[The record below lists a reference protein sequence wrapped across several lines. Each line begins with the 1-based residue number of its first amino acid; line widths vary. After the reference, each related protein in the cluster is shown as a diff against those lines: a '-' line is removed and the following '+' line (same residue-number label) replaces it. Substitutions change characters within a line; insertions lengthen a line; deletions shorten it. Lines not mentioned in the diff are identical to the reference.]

1 MAKSNRLHYIGFPVA
16 LVYGIIVCIRNLFF
30 HINLLPSQ
38 QYAIPVICIGN
49 LSMGGAGK
57 TPMVEYL
64 IRLLSKKYRVAVLSR
79 GYKRQTSGYVL
90 AGDHCTSQEVG
101 DEACQIKHKYPSVIV
116 AVDKSRR
123 RGMKH
128 LLAMTE
134 GERPQVV
141 LLDDAFQHR
150 YVQPSLSIVVT
161 DYNRLFY
168 KDKLFPVGMLREP
181 AGGVRRADWV
191 VVSKCDPALKPID
204 CRIME
209 DDMHLQSHQQ
219 VFFSGISYLRME
231 GIWPEECCP
240 RALNSLRKE
249 DEVLLLTGVANPA
262 PLIEEMKKYSQN
274 IKVMSFGDHHD
285 FKKNDVKK
293 ISTSFAKMNPESLIV
308 CTEKDAMRIRNNPY
322 FPSEWHSRMYY
333 VPIMVSFLFD
343 KGNLFDESILKH
355 ISTIENSRILRQ

>member
-1 MAKSNRLHYIGFPVA
+1 MAKSNRLYYIGLPVA
-16 LVYGIIVCIRNLFF
+16 LIYGIAVQIRNLLF
-30 HINLLPSQ
+30 HLNILPSQ

-57 TPMVEYL
+57 TPLVEYL

-90 AGDHCTSQEVG
+90 AGEHCTSQEIG
-101 DEACQIKHKYPSVIV
+101 DEACQIKRKYPSVIV

-134 GERPQVV
+134 SERPQVV

-150 YVQPSLSIVVT
+150 YVQPSLSILVT

-168 KDKLFPVGMLREP
+168 NDKLFPVGMLREP

-219 VFFSGISYLRME
+219 VFFSDISYLRME
-231 GIWPEECCP
+231 GIWPEACCA
-240 RALNSLRKE
+240 RTLSSLRK
-249 DEVLLLTGVANPA
+249 DEEILLLTGVANPA
-262 PLIEEMKKYSQN
+262 PLIEEMKKFSQKV
-274 IKVMSFGDHHD
+274 KVMSFGDHHD

-293 ISTSFAKMNPESLIV
+293 ISASVAKMNPEAIIV

-333 VPIMVSFLFD
+333 LPIVVSFLFN
-343 KGNLFDESILKH
+343 KGNLFDELILKH
-355 ISTIENSRILRQ
+355 ITTMENSRILRQ

>member
-16 LVYGIIVCIRNLFF
+16 LVYGIVVWIRNLFF

-79 GYKRQTSGYVL
+79 GYKRRTSGYVL
-90 AGDHCTSQEVG
+90 AGNHCTGQEVG
-101 DEACQIKHKYPSVIV
+101 DEACQIKRKYPSIIV

-134 GERPQVV
+134 SERPQVV

-150 YVQPSLSIVVT
+150 YVQPSLSILVT
-161 DYNRLFY
+161 DYNHLFY

-181 AGGVRRADWV
+181 ASSVYRADFV

-204 CRIME
+204 CRIVE

-231 GIWPEECCP
+231 GVWPEECGP
-240 RALNSLRKE
+240 RALSSLRKD
-249 DEVLLLTGVANPA
+249 DEVLLLTGVANPS
-262 PLIEEMKKYSQN
+262 PLIEEMKKHSQ
-274 IKVMSFGDHHD
+274 
-285 FKKNDVKK
+285 KKDVKK
-293 ISTSFAKMNPESLIV
+293 ISASFVKMNSEALIV
-308 CTEKDAMRIRNNPY
+308 CTEKDAVRIRNNPY
-322 FPSEWHSRMYY
+322 FPLEWHSHMYY
-333 VPIMVSFLFD
+333 VPIEVSFLFD
-343 KGNLFDESILKH
+343 KGNLFDEPILKH
-355 ISTIENSRILRQ
+355 ISTMESSRVLRQ